1 MEKYLHPKEV
11 QKAVKRHAG
20 DADLAIPTP
29 KREKRSEL
37 PKFNF
42 LQHCIY
48 CGEECQVEKDPK
60 NPSRWR
66 PAYICTQIV
75 RTGHIKSLKQE
86 ILDKCDERSDK
97 WASQVRVRVCGAVSD
112 LHAADA
118 RYHKCCRVSI
128 LSQKS
133 TSAALKVKQEGHDDE
148 SLLVV
153 ISILNAD
160 KSQIWNSVELYTL
173 YVENGGS
180 DLSRRLL
187 VTRLLEYFGDNLV
200 ALSCP
205 GIATVLAFRS
215 GAAKALRIIPDQ
227 EDDDID
233 IAVAKLKK
241 KICQE
246 VNCISVD
253 RSNYKV
259 RLDYNSAS

>member
-1 MEKYLHPKEV
+1 M
-11 QKAVKRHAG
+11 
-20 DADLAIPTP
+20 
-29 KREKRSEL
+29 
-37 PKFNF
+37 
-42 LQHCIY
+42 
-48 CGEECQVEKDPK
+48 CG
-60 NPSRWR
+60 
-66 PAYICTQIV
+66 T
-75 RTGHIKSLKQE
+75 
-86 ILDKCDERSDK
+86 
-97 WASQVRVRVCGAVSD
+97 VSD

-118 RYHKCCRVSI
+118 RYHKCCRVSFFF
-128 LSQKS
+128 QKS
-133 TSAALKVKQEGHDDE
+133 TSAALKLKQEGHDDE
-148 SLLVV
+148 SV

-215 GAAKALRIIPDQ
+215 GAA
-227 EDDDID
+227 

-246 VNCISVD
+246 VNCFSVD
-253 RSNYKV
+253 
-259 RLDYNSAS
+259 